1 MWEAW
6 AIRDPSPEPECNA
19 KKDCPQ
25 AFHAPRAAANA
36 KQPDAQKTKKTGT
49 LSEFIFGSGRNG
61 PGAAL
66 KMQHPHE
73 PSTTRPRCDSTR
85 ILTTSR
91 FSCLKHA
98 LGQPG
103 SFFDEVAF
111 SALQPAQPDDFRRR
125 VHLPARLPVGEQ
137 MGQDEGVPPVVLSS
151 GRGEP
156 DHVSKALQKAFARNW
171 SWRCFGF
178 GSTIPRTG
186 KDDTMTGM
194 RGRSKR
200 AEFKTELEARL
211 PAAVR
216 GPGRELPERIGNLT
230 AKIGKLDKE
239 ARKRAKESDEA
250 RRMTA
255 IPETGPVCAMAIQ
268 VFAPPMEGYRHGR
281 DFSAW
286 SRQCST

>member
-111 SALQPAQPDDFRRR
+111 GALQPAQPDDFRRR

-156 DHVSKALQKAFARNW
+156 VAEAVELLGVEREHRDAALQQGPTSGPCTASSSAFVKVGDGR
-171 SWRCFGF
+171 
-178 GSTIPRTG
+178 TISQT
-186 KDDTMTGM
+186 KC
-194 RGRSKR
+194 GRYW
-200 AEFKTELEARL
+200 
-211 PAAVR
+211 
-216 GPGRELPERIGNLT
+216 GRP
-230 AKIGKLDKE
+230 
-239 ARKRAKESDEA
+239 
-250 RRMTA
+250 RRM
-255 IPETGPVCAMAIQ
+255 
-268 VFAPPMEGYRHGR
+268 F
-281 DFSAW
+281 
-286 SRQCST
+286 